1 MKDTAST
8 LRSGD
13 DHPGPVGARD
23 QSERSQQRVEG
34 PGAEK
39 RSQMNKRTGDV
50 PESVDRAADTA
61 WGKFRDR
68 LSFSKAAASEDTV
81 VRKGRADP
89 ETLKSPEQKMIE
101 KIKLRMSQYPEWYE
115 TDPDKLAVCVARELE
130 RIGEL
135 LDRQLANADEPVEV
149 WQIPLSVFNWLVQ
162 TPNGE
167 SFVRGALRAWSNAEH
182 FNGSYAANLSDDQ
195 RKKLRSPFMGEAP
208 MCLNVVLEE
217 LLETGLV
224 ITFSKKFI
232 GPEFKYLVMRVQS
245 PIAE

>member
-23 QSERSQQRVEG
+23 KSERSQQWVEG

-39 RSQMNKRTGDV
+39 RLQMNKRTGDV
-50 PESVDRAADTA
+50 PESVDRAANTA

-115 TDPDKLAVCVARELE
+115 TDPDKLAACVARELE

-195 RKKLRSPFMGEAP
+195 RKKLRAPFMGEAP

>member
-23 QSERSQQRVEG
+23 ESERSQQRVEG

-39 RSQMNKRTGDV
+39 RSQMNKRTGEV

-68 LSFSKAAASEDTV
+68 LSFSKAAAAEDNV

-89 ETLKSPEQKMIE
+89 ESLKSPEQKMIE

-115 TDPDKLAVCVARELE
+115 TDPDKLAVSVARELE

-135 LDRQLANADEPVEV
+135 LDRQLANADDPVEV

-195 RKKLRSPFMGEAP
+195 RKKLRAPFMGEAP

-245 PIAE
+245 PIAN